1 MGAMKVAIYG
11 AGGVGG
17 YYGARLAQAGAKVH
31 LMARGRHLRAL
42 KEGGLRISSPK
53 GDAELRLPA
62 TDNAKDIG
70 PSDYVLFCVKSFDTE
85 GAAARLKFLL
95 KDTTAVISLQNGVD
109 NEEKIGDAIG
119 LEHVMGGA
127 SFIMSTISEPGVIE
141 HVGELSRIVFGE
153 LDGARSERAERW
165 LSLCHDA
172 GIEAELS
179 QNVRAVLWTKFAFI
193 CAFAGLTA
201 TTRLPLGPIRDDE
214 HAMRLAKGIMEEVE
228 AVGRAVGVDLP
239 EDVVGNLLTLAQQLD
254 PASYSSLHYDLT
266 HGKPM
271 ELEAL
276 HGTVLRLA
284 KEYGIRTPQSE
295 VIYAILKPWAVRN
308 QG

>member
-1 MGAMKVAIYG
+1 MKIAIYG

-17 YYGARLAQAGAKVH
+17 YYGARLAQAGADVH
-31 LMARGRHLRAL
+31 LIARGAHLRAL
-42 KEGGLRISSPK
+42 KEEGLRIRSPK

-62 TDNAKDIG
+62 TENAEDIG

-85 GAAARLKFLL
+85 KATARLPSLL
-95 KDTTAVISLQNGVD
+95 KADTAVISLQNGVD
-109 NEEKIGDAIG
+109 NEEKIGAAVG
-119 LEHVMGGA
+119 LDYVMGGA

-153 LDGARSERAERW
+153 MDGKPSDRAERW
-165 LSLCHDA
+165 LALCQEA

-179 QNVRAVLWTKFAFI
+179 LNVRSVLWNKFAFI
-193 CAFAGLTA
+193 CAFAGMTA
-201 TTRLPLGPIRDDE
+201 ATRLPVGPIREDE
-214 HAMRLAKGIMEEVE
+214 HAMKLARGIMEEVV
-228 AVGRAVGVDLP
+228 AVARAEGVGLP
-239 EDVVGNLLTLAQQLD
+239 EDVVDKLHELAMQPD
-254 PASYSSLHYDLT
+254 PKSYSSLHYDLT

-276 HGTVLRLA
+276 HGTAVRLA
-284 KEYGIRTPQSE
+284 RKHGIDTPRCAT
-295 VIYAILKPWAVRN
+295 VYAILKPWAVRN